1 MAGNA
6 FYDVRLRMRAVELYG
21 EGYGRASVASLLGIP
36 EETARKQPSP
46 RPWPSSG

>member
-6 FYDVRLRMRAVELYG
+6 FYDVGPRMRAVELYD

-36 EETARKQPSP
+36 EETGRK
-46 RPWPSSG
+46 